1 MSLEGKIAI
10 VTGAAQ
16 GIGRTIAET
25 LAQDGADIAIADM
38 DPGRAQ
44 EAADAVKKLGRR
56 VLNLKVNVAEWDGV
70 KAMAACGSGTACP
83 CGRCCDCCCDC
94 CLAKASYSVLRRSAK
109 TGGGPAGICNGLR
122 VRRNDCTAAITS
134 PSWPSRR
141 LWKYP

>member
-70 KAMAACGSGTACP
+70 KAMAGQV
-83 CGRCCDCCCDC
+83 
-94 CLAKASYSVLRRSAK
+94 LKEKALS
-109 TGGGPAGICNGLR
+109 
-122 VRRNDCTAAITS
+122 
-134 PSWPSRR
+134 
-141 LWKYP
+141 

>member
-70 KAMAACGSGTACP
+70 KAMADQVLKEWGTI
-83 CGRCCDCCCDC
+83 DI
-94 CLAKASYSVLRRSAK
+94 LVNN
-109 TGGGPAGICNGLR
+109 AGITRDGLW
-122 VRRNDCTAAITS
+122 CE
-134 PSWPSRR
+134 
-141 LWKYP
+141 